1 MIRVRR
7 VYDPPEPAD
16 GVRVLVDRLWPRG
29 LSKARARI
37 DHWYRDLAPS
47 DALRRWFGHD
57 PARWDEFRRRYREEL
72 VAAGRWE
79 QVRALAAQARRQ
91 TVTLL
96 FAAKDIRHNN
106 AVALAE
112 ILRRV
117 AAGRQRR

>member
-16 GVRVLVDRLWPRG
+16 GTRVLVDRLWPRG
-29 LSKARARI
+29 LAKARARI

-47 DALRRWFGHD
+47 DALRRWFNHD

-72 VAAGRWE
+72 RASGRWE
-79 QVRALAAQARRQ
+79 QVRALAGQARRR
-91 TVTLL
+91 TITLL
-96 FAAKDIRHNN
+96 FAAKDERYNN

-112 ILRRV
+112 FLRE
-117 AAGRQRR
+117 AAARPRG